1 MKAGCEGTKPA
12 KKRSIELPVLGQSAP
27 EKASVAASR
36 MAKWR
41 AVALVTVNLLIVAHI
56 LQWWFMGRTVSPVE
70 PSEAMW
76 TLQNGYVNAGVIFF
90 SLAMISTLIF
100 GRFFC
105 GWGCHVVSLQDFCA
119 WLLGKIGLK
128 PKPFRSRLLIFVPL
142 IAALYM
148 FVWPTIARWL
158 TKPAAEPLF
167 PQFTNHIITTDFW
180 ATFPPVW
187 IAIPFLFVC
196 GFATVYFLGMK
207 GFCTYG
213 CPYGGFFAL
222 ADKAAP
228 GKIRVT
234 DACNQCGH
242 CTAVCTSNVLVHA
255 EVREF
260 GMIVDPG
267 CMKCMDCVSVCPN
280 DALYFGL
287 GKPATAI
294 GKASKKNYS
303 LTWPEEIAAALVFAL
318 SFLAVWNVYQI
329 IPMLFA
335 LGLAGVT
342 TFVAVRVWKLIL
354 SKDSSFYR
362 HNLRAAGRI
371 KPAGFVFLALGLGWL
386 GLIAHSG
393 FIRYNER
400 EGAIAFQSIQIPDE
414 LALAQRDPSQWF
426 GTTDKANIESGRAYF
441 QTASR
446 FGIFTN
452 VEATPKHAW
461 LEYLGGN
468 IDGSLVLLSRS
479 AELQTGQAR
488 AISLY
493 YRGAI
498 LNRLGRYQ
506 EALTSLDQAMAASN
520 VLLAREEKGESLW
533 MLGRKAEAVA
543 TWNDAVRGNPGLA
556 VTNNFLAVANTELGR
571 PEAAAAAQSQADRS
585 TPRDPY
591 FHWMIGL
598 RLNNLKMTEQAEKQF
613 QAAIAIDPQF
623 ARRRAN

>member
-1 MKAGCEGTKPA
+1 MKVGCDGSA
-12 KKRSIELPVLGQSAP
+12 SSKKRSIELPVLGQDRPVKTA
-27 EKASVAASR
+27 VAASR
-36 MAKWR
+36 TAKWR
-41 AVALVTVNLLIVAHI
+41 AFALITVNLLIVAHI

-70 PSEAMW
+70 PSESMW

-90 SLAMISTLIF
+90 SLAIISTLIF

-105 GWGCHVVSLQDFCA
+105 GWGCHVLALQDFCA
-119 WLLGKIGLK
+119 WLLKKIGLT
-128 PKPFRSRLLIFVPL
+128 PKPFRSRLLVFVPL

-148 FVWPTIARWL
+148 FVWPTFARWL

-167 PQFTNHIITTDFW
+167 PQFTNHLITTEFW

-187 IAIPFLFVC
+187 VAIPFLFIC
-196 GFATVYFLGMK
+196 GFATVYFLGSK

-260 GMIVDPG
+260 GMVVDPG

-280 DALYFGL
+280 DALYFGFA
-287 GKPATAI
+287 KPAAAL
-294 GKASKKNYS
+294 GKASKKNFS
-303 LTWPEEIAAALVFAL
+303 LTWPEELGAAAVFVL
-318 SFLAVWNVYQI
+318 SYLAVWNVYQI
-329 IPMLFA
+329 VPMLMA
-335 LGLAGVT
+335 LGIAGVT
-342 TFVAVRVWKLIL
+342 TFIAVRVWKLFI
-354 SKDSSFYR
+354 SKNSSFYR
-362 HNLRAAGRI
+362 HNLKSAGRL
-371 KPAGFVFLALGLGWL
+371 KLAGFVFLALGLSWL

-393 FIRYNER
+393 FIRYHER
-400 EGAIAFQSIQIPDE
+400 EGALAFQNLQIPDE
-414 LALAQRDPSQWF
+414 LALAQRDPSQWL
-426 GTTDKANIESGRAYF
+426 GATDKASIEAGRSYF
-441 QTASR
+441 TTARR

-452 VEATPKHAW
+452 VEATPKLAW

-468 IDGSLVLLSRS
+468 IDGSLDLLARS
-479 AELQTGQAR
+479 AQLQTGQAR

-506 EALTSLDQAMAASN
+506 EAVASLDQAMAASN

-533 MLGRKAEAVA
+533 MLGRKTEAVA
-543 TWNDAVRGNPGLA
+543 VWNDAARGNPNLPVVG
-556 VTNNFLAVANTELGR
+556 NFLAVANTELNR
-571 PEAAAAAQSQADRS
+571 PEAAATAQMQADRA

-598 RLNNLKMTEQAEKQF
+598 RLSNLKMTDQAEKQF
-613 QAAIAIDPQF
+613 QTAIALDPQF
-623 ARRRAN
+623 ARRR